1 MVLTP
6 SCSMTIIDAISK
18 AGATMELAA
27 RSFKDKGRTH
37 YSADLHYGAM
47 GFAVAQQIKDGLEP
61 SATNM
66 AAMSKALANHSAWR
80 QKFEKL
86 DLFPKAGPKT
96 AENVIAELE
105 EEMG

>member
-1 MVLTP
+1 
-6 SCSMTIIDAISK
+6 
-18 AGATMELAA
+18 MELAA

-47 GFAVAQQIKDGLEP
+47 GFAMAQQLKGGLEG

-66 AAMSKALANHSAWR
+66 AALSKALANHSAWR
-80 QKFEKL
+80 QKWEKL
-86 DLFPKAGPKT
+86 ELFPKAGPKT